1 MELLI
6 EILGIVLFCIVWGI
20 IIWFIDDF
28 HNNVNKILQMIRLVA
43 VPNNTGVRRLCLVVA
58 IVLCCIMAII
68 ADWDDFLDGDMFI
81 ILYLTLVFIAPFILA
96 KIIEYIVDGFKQGQ

>member
-6 EILGIVLFCIVWGI
+6 KILGIMLFCIVWGI

-28 HNNVNKILQMIRLVA
+28 HNNINKILQMIRLVA

-58 IVLCCIMAII
+58 IVLCCIMAIM

-81 ILYLTLVFIAPFILA
+81 ILYLILVFIAPFILA

>member
-6 EILGIVLFCIVWGI
+6 EILGIILFCIVLGI

-28 HNNVNKILQMIRLVA
+28 HNNINKILQMIKLVA

-58 IVLCCIMAII
+58 IVLCCIMAIM
-68 ADWDDFLDGDMFI
+68 ADWDDFLGGDIFI
-81 ILYLTLVFIAPFILA
+81 ILYLLYFLHFSTHQLCLICNQKKLL
-96 KIIEYIVDGFKQGQ
+96 II

>member
-6 EILGIVLFCIVWGI
+6 EILGIVLFCIVLGI

-28 HNNVNKILQMIRLVA
+28 HKNINKILQMIKLVA

-58 IVLCCIMAII
+58 IVLCCIMAIM

-81 ILYLTLVFIAPFILA
+81 ILYLILAFCTPFILA

>member
-6 EILGIVLFCIVWGI
+6 EILGIMLFCIVWGI

-28 HNNVNKILQMIRLVA
+28 HNNINKILQMIRLVA

-58 IVLCCIMAII
+58 IVLCCIMAIM

-81 ILYLTLVFIAPFILA
+81 ILYLILAFCTPFILA

>member
-6 EILGIVLFCIVWGI
+6 EILGIVLFCIVLGI

-28 HNNVNKILQMIRLVA
+28 HKNINKILQMIKLVA

-58 IVLCCIMAII
+58 IVLCCIMAIM
-68 ADWDDFLDGDMFI
+68 ADWDDFLDGDRFI
-81 ILYLTLVFIAPFILA
+81 ILYLILAFCTPFILA